1 VVVLMAGF
9 WLDMVGVLVV
19 CLIVFRLVSNA
30 ESEHHGGPTKQKD

>member
-1 VVVLMAGF
+1 MAGF

-30 ESEHHGGPTKQKD
+30 ESEHHERPTKQKD